1 MVKYFIKKSNGK
13 LIQKNTS
20 TTRKK
25 RRNYINFQIPKIAS
39 KNKAVTRNN
48 NIHKKT
54 IEPLQT
60 HQRSSK
66 KMLAHLKTFDMEKQK
81 QHADI
86 KSAISAYKRIIEQL
100 QEKIKS
106 NNKAIDTFNE
116 TIEENFIKMNF
127 LKGDNEEIINLFKN
141 KMENLKKIHNDSL
154 IKDIGMSN
162 KLISETEANIKKLEE
177 ELDKVSKMGFT
188 NF

>member
-1 MVKYFIKKSNGK
+1 
-13 LIQKNTS
+13 
-20 TTRKK
+20 
-25 RRNYINFQIPKIAS
+25 
-39 KNKAVTRNN
+39 
-48 NIHKKT
+48 
-54 IEPLQT
+54 
-60 HQRSSK
+60 
-66 KMLAHLKTFDMEKQK
+66 MLAHLKTFDMEKQK
-81 QHADI
+81 QQADI
-86 KSAISAYKRIIEQL
+86 KSAISGYKTIIEQL

-177 ELDKVSKMGFT
+177 ELYKVSKMGFT
-188 NF
+188 NFETTF

>member
-1 MVKYFIKKSNGK
+1 
-13 LIQKNTS
+13 
-20 TTRKK
+20 
-25 RRNYINFQIPKIAS
+25 
-39 KNKAVTRNN
+39 
-48 NIHKKT
+48 
-54 IEPLQT
+54 
-60 HQRSSK
+60 
-66 KMLAHLKTFDMEKQK
+66 MLAHLKTFDMEKQK
-81 QHADI
+81 QQADI
-86 KSAISAYKRIIEQL
+86 KSAISGYKTIIEQL

-177 ELDKVSKMGFT
+177 ELYKVSKMGFT
-188 NF
+188 NFQTTF

>member
-1 MVKYFIKKSNGK
+1 
-13 LIQKNTS
+13 
-20 TTRKK
+20 
-25 RRNYINFQIPKIAS
+25 
-39 KNKAVTRNN
+39 
-48 NIHKKT
+48 
-54 IEPLQT
+54 
-60 HQRSSK
+60 
-66 KMLAHLKTFDMEKQK
+66 MLAHLKTFDMEKQK
-81 QHADI
+81 QQADI
-86 KSAISAYKRIIEQL
+86 KSAISGYKTIIEQL

-188 NF
+188 NFETTF

>member
-1 MVKYFIKKSNGK
+1 
-13 LIQKNTS
+13 
-20 TTRKK
+20 
-25 RRNYINFQIPKIAS
+25 
-39 KNKAVTRNN
+39 
-48 NIHKKT
+48 
-54 IEPLQT
+54 
-60 HQRSSK
+60 
-66 KMLAHLKTFDMEKQK
+66 MLAHLKTFDMEKQK
-81 QHADI
+81 QQADI
-86 KSAISAYKRIIEQL
+86 KSAISGYKTIIEQL

-162 KLISETEANIKKLEE
+162 KLISETEKNIKLLEKKLE
-177 ELDKVSKMGFT
+177 DVSKMGLTRLGT
-188 NF
+188 NM